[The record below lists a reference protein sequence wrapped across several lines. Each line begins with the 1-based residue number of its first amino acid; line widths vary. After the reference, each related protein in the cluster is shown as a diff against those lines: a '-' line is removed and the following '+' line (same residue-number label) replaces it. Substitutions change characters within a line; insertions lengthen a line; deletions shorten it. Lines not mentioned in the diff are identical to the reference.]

1 MCFPKGY
8 SSLQLARSLEGMARV
23 PSKLGSLTLWLL
35 VQFPQGE
42 SPGAWRVR
50 RQEVF
55 IPSLPPLMTQVGKDS
70 LPQAGVVTVS
80 HLNSPQ
86 GASPLLRLPFSLPK
100 SLQTIPFPFSL
111 QLALG
116 FVLVPAGTPAGA
128 WPNSPSPWGALVKWS
143 RGRSHGIC

>member
-1 MCFPKGY
+1 
-8 SSLQLARSLEGMARV
+8 MARV

-100 SLQTIPFPFSL
+100 SLQTIPFPFPFSWL
-111 QLALG
+111 LGLCWFLQGHQLARGPTHPRPGVHLSN
-116 FVLVPAGTPAGA
+116 GA
-128 WPNSPSPWGALVKWS
+128 VEGAMGSAESGSLAPQTQ
-143 RGRSHGIC
+143 R